1 MTNQTQ
7 GRKVSNFPAL
17 TSIPD
22 GAVFSFVS
30 GATNYKIT
38 YSNLLTSFNFVGSLA
53 QLGASTGLPIL
64 DKQGSVNRIRNL
76 EAGSG
81 VAIAVSVQNGAKISH
96 NIANGTTGDVAL
108 FQDLTATQIV
118 AKKIKAGTGITVTD
132 NGTDIEISLT

>member
-7 GRKVSNFPAL
+7 GRKISNFPAS
-17 TSIPD
+17 TTVPST
-22 GAVFSFVS
+22 ATFSFVDGS
-30 GATNYKIT
+30 TNYKIT
-38 YSNLLTSFNFVGSLA
+38 YANLLSAFNFVGSIA
-53 QLGASTGLPIL
+53 QLGSSKGTPVL

-81 VAIAVSVQNGAKISH
+81 ISVSISVQNGAKISH
-96 NIANGTTGDVAL
+96 NIANGGTGDVAL
-108 FQDLTATQIV
+108 FQDLTATQLI